1 MWDQNETGVLEGES
15 AEDIRPTVLRS
26 LGWLGHDPE
35 LTLRVM
41 NDGHGV
47 PGSSADGPTATEEID
62 LLVRVDA
69 PAQVEDQVEIQE
81 GGTL

>member
-1 MWDQNETGVLEGES
+1 MMVT
-15 AEDIRPTVLRS
+15 
-26 LGWLGHDPE
+26 
-35 LTLRVM
+35 
-41 NDGHGV
+41 GV

-69 PAQVEDQVEIQE
+69 PAEVDDQVEIQE